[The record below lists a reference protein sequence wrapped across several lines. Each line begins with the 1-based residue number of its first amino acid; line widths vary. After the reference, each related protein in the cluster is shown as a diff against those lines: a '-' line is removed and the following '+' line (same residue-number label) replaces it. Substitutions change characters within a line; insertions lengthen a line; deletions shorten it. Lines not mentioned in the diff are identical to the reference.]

1 MRPQSPFGPDAFQFA
16 RAGDRGNE
24 PLDLDH
30 EPQRRAGYIEAAEFE
45 QVIRPGFRYVLEEA
59 GVMNGKR
66 LWSVFRQ
73 RTGEE
78 RGEPR

>member
-1 MRPQSPFGPDAFQFA
+1 MRPQFPFGPDAFQFA
-16 RAGDRGNE
+16 PASDRGNE
-24 PLDLDH
+24 LPDLDH